1 MSSFAPMQALLLR
14 YHALEFHHNPQLA
27 ARLLAVQNW
36 QKKRME
42 HTHKT
47 LFAVPAHQLMT
58 QYFLTRLY
66 AGPDFAILANQF
78 ERVITKAQKFE
89 KLVPASTIRT
99 GCDGIELAVLAI
111 ELDQQLAE
119 ILLQDPLDNTALE
132 LDDEAVIALYHKANQ
147 VEARLH
153 QLDLL
158 DKLGYSLDKYVRS
171 FVLQSAFKMA
181 KGAAKR
187 HDFEPMYAFLDE
199 GFAAMKPLKS
209 AEEFV
214 GVFTQ
219 QEREVIERVHAG
231 TPNPFER

>member
-1 MSSFAPMQALLLR
+1 MSSFAPMQQLLLR

-27 ARLLAVQNW
+27 ARLSAVQNW
-36 QKKRME
+36 QKKRIE
-42 HTHKT
+42 HTHAE

-58 QYFLTRLY
+58 QYFLNRLY
-66 AGPDFAILANQF
+66 AGPDFGILAAQF

-111 ELDQQLAE
+111 ELDQQLAQ
-119 ILLQDPLDNTALE
+119 ILMQDPLDNAQHE
-132 LDDEAVIALYHKANQ
+132 LDDETVIALYHKANQ
-147 VEARLH
+147 AEARLH
-153 QLDLL
+153 QLELL

-171 FVLQSAFKMA
+171 FMLQSAFKMA
-181 KGAAKR
+181 KGAALR
-187 HDFEPMYAFLDE
+187 HQFEPMYAFLDE

-219 QEREVIERVHAG
+219 HERQIVERVHSN